1 MDVLA
6 YAGDWLHLIVRWL
19 HVTAA
24 IAWVG
29 ASFYFIALDQS
40 LRAPRRQGAAGE
52 GVGGAA
58 SEIHV
63 GRFYRAHEH
72 PGAPRTLP
80 PPLGA
85 CNREASTP
93 GLPGFAPLG
102 LRQSV

>member
-40 LRAPRRQGAAGE
+40 LRPPKREGAEAE
-52 GVGGAA
+52 GVGGEAW
-58 SEIHV
+58 EIH
-63 GRFYRAHEH
+63 GGGFYRVEKYRI
-72 PGAPRTLP
+72 APRALP
-80 PPLGA
+80 
-85 CNREASTP
+85 
-93 GLPGFAPLG
+93 APLAWFK
-102 LRQSV
+102 